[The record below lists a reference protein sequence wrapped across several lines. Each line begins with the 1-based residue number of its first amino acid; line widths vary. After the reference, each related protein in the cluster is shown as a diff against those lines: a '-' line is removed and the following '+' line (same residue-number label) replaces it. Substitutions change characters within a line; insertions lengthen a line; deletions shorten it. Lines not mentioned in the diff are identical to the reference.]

1 MTNISFN
8 QHVFANT
15 LKISNT
21 IRIHKN
27 GDKVNCNNYR
37 PISLLS
43 NISKI
48 YEKSMHTHLINFL
61 RKNKILFCYK
71 FDSQNGCSVNH
82 ALTCLT
88 ELIRKALHED
98 KFACR
103 IFTDLQKAFNTV
115 DHNILLSKFYHYGV
129 KQAPHQ
135 WFKIWLADNIQQL
148 TMKSQACLVLDQ

>member
-8 QHVFANT
+8 QDVFANT
-15 LKISNT
+15 LKIANT
-21 IRIHKN
+21 IPMHKN
-27 GDKVNCNNYR
+27 GDKVDCNKYR

-61 RKNKILFCYK
+61 RKNKVLFCYK
-71 FDSQNGCSVNH
+71 SGFWNGYSVNH

-88 ELIRKALHED
+88 ERIRKALHED

-103 IFTDLQKAFNTV
+103 VFIDLQKVLNTV

-148 TMKSQACLVLDQ
+148 TMKSQVV